1 MTKLI
6 VDGIEVD
13 VPPEFTLLQAA
24 EAAGAEIPRFC
35 FHERLSIAG
44 NCRMCL
50 VELKGAPKPVASCAW
65 SVRDCRP
72 GPNGEPPVVNTKTP
86 TVKKAREG
94 VMEFLLINHPLD
106 CPICDQGG
114 QCDLQDQ
121 AMAYGVDTSRFHENK
136 RAVVD
141 KYLGPLIKTAMNRCI
156 HCTRCV
162 RFTTEVAGVEDL
174 GALWRGEDMEITS
187 YLERALGSE
196 LQSNAADLCPVGAL
210 VHKPEAFNFRPWEL
224 TKTDS
229 VDVMDA
235 VGSNIRVDSRGREVM
250 RILPRVNEAINEE
263 WITDKTRHV
272 VDGLR
277 LQRLDRPFVRVD
289 GKLRPASWPEAFA
302 AIANRVKGTA
312 PNRIG
317 AIVGDLAAVEETY
330 ALKLL
335 MQSLGV
341 ANIDARQDGTVL
353 NPAYGRASYLFNST
367 IAGIEDADA
376 ILIVGSNPRI
386 EASLVNVRIRKR
398 WRVAPPPIGMIGEN
412 VNLTYKYDYLG
423 AGPETL
429 ADVLAG
435 RHSFAEKLRDAK
447 RPLIIVGQGALLR
460 PDGLAILSMAAQL
473 AQSVGAVAEGWNGFS
488 VLHTAASRVGA
499 LDLGFV
505 PGEGGLTA
513 APMAEG
519 GVDVL
524 FNLGADEIEIAP
536 GAFVIY
542 QGTHGDRGAHR
553 ADVILPGAAYTEKSG
568 TYVNTEGRVQLANR
582 AAFAPGDARE
592 DWAVLRA
599 LSDVLGHKL
608 PFDSLNALRKELYG
622 EYPHFAAIESIAP
635 GDVAGAVATLAGIGG
650 EPGREPFVS
659 PIGDFYLTNPIARAS
674 GVMAE
679 CSALARGDKLQAA
692 E

>member
-1 MTKLI
+1 
-6 VDGIEVD
+6 
-13 VPPEFTLLQAA
+13 
-24 EAAGAEIPRFC
+24 
-35 FHERLSIAG
+35 
-44 NCRMCL
+44 
-50 VELKGAPKPVASCAW
+50 
-65 SVRDCRP
+65 
-72 GPNGEPPVVNTKTP
+72 
-86 TVKKAREG
+86 
-94 VMEFLLINHPLD
+94 
-106 CPICDQGG
+106 
-114 QCDLQDQ
+114 
-121 AMAYGVDTSRFHENK
+121 
-136 RAVVD
+136 
-141 KYLGPLIKTAMNRCI
+141 
-156 HCTRCV
+156 
-162 RFTTEVAGVEDL
+162 
-174 GALWRGEDMEITS
+174 
-187 YLERALGSE
+187 
-196 LQSNAADLCPVGAL
+196 
-210 VHKPEAFNFRPWEL
+210 
-224 TKTDS
+224 
-229 VDVMDA
+229 
-235 VGSNIRVDSRGREVM
+235 
-250 RILPRVNEAINEE
+250 
-263 WITDKTRHV
+263 
-272 VDGLR
+272 
-277 LQRLDRPFVRVD
+277 
-289 GKLRPASWPEAFA
+289 
-302 AIANRVKGTA
+302 
-312 PNRIG
+312 
-317 AIVGDLAAVEETY
+317 
-330 ALKLL
+330 
-335 MQSLGV
+335 
-341 ANIDARQDGTVL
+341 VL

-513 APMAEG
+513 ARMAEG

-592 DWAVLRA
+592 DWAILRA